1 MIDKDE
7 QRIYDIINFHTNLNT
22 ATISISYLY
31 FERFIKYRENKV
43 YYVEID

>member
-1 MIDKDE
+1 MINIEE
-7 QRIYDIINFHTNLNT
+7 QKIYDIINFHTNVNT
-22 ATISISYLY
+22 ATISISYLD